1 MVTVPY
7 FANMTFSAA
16 KGGDK
21 TICKTSSKNLLFSF
35 EQMLTHHTV
44 GGCPFDTGDLLGSG
58 TISGKG
64 DHGSFG
70 ALLEQTENGQM
81 PIKFDNGEERTF
93 ILDGD
98 TITFRGVCDN
108 GSGNLVGFG
117 ECAGTILPAKKFDAS
132 YYTR

>member
-1 MVTVPY
+1 M
-7 FANMTFSAA
+7 
-16 KGGDK
+16 
-21 TICKTSSKNLLFSF
+21 LFSF

-64 DHGSFG
+64 DPGSYG
-70 ALLEQTENGQM
+70 ALLEQTENAKN
-81 PIKFDNGEERTF
+81 PINFDNGEVRTF
-93 ILDGD
+93 IEDGD

-117 ECAGTILPAKKFDAS
+117 ECSGTVLPARTFDTS